1 MQARSLRGPVYSS
14 LCLRLC
20 IQTVFFKMYNIL
32 KSEMF
37 EKTDNHMSKNA
48 VYIHTNGTEVSDK
61 TKVLLQSKLAR
72 SGFEVLSEFREDA
85 ELAICIGGDGAF
97 LDAVHKFGFPHVPFI
112 GINTGHLGFFQEI
125 LPEQLDEFIF
135 NYKQGKY
142 SLQPLSTVK
151 AEVVTARHGGS
162 MSCLPNA
169 LETAEN
175 EEFRALNEVLIKSAH
190 SRSIHLNIS
199 IGGSFIERF
208 SGDGI
213 LVATS
218 AGSTGY
224 NYSLGGSIVDPRLKL
239 LQVTPIA
246 PMNTTA
252 YRSFTSSIL
261 LPFDMTIG
269 IIPESENAELCVAVD
284 GIEYKYD
291 NIKEINISMAGT
303 FVNLLRFEGY
313 DFWNKVKTKF
323 L

>member
-1 MQARSLRGPVYSS
+1 MAKK
-14 LCLRLC
+14 
-20 IQTVFFKMYNIL
+20 I
-32 KSEMF
+32 
-37 EKTDNHMSKNA
+37 
-48 VYIHTNGTEVSDK
+48 YIHINDTDVSRK
-61 TKVLLQSKLAR
+61 TKDMLVKKLDK
-72 SGFEVLSEFREDA
+72 SGYYIADKVEEDT
-85 ELAICIGGDGAF
+85 ELIVCIGGDGSF
-97 LDAVHKFGFPHVPFI
+97 LEAIHKFDFPHVPFI

-135 NYKQGKY
+135 NYGQGRY

-151 AEVVTARHGGS
+151 ATVDVGGIRTE
-162 MSCLPNA
+162 L
-169 LETAEN
+169 
-175 EEFRALNEVLIKSAH
+175 RALNEIVIKSDNSH
-190 SRSIHLNIS
+190 SIHLNIS

-213 LVATS
+213 LIAS
-218 AGSTGY
+218 PAGSTGY

-261 LPFDMTIG
+261 LPSDMEIDIVPDDSRAG
-269 IIPESENAELCVAVD
+269 IIVATD
-284 GIEYKYD
+284 SLEYKYD
-291 NIKEINISMAGT
+291 RVDELNVSLAGT